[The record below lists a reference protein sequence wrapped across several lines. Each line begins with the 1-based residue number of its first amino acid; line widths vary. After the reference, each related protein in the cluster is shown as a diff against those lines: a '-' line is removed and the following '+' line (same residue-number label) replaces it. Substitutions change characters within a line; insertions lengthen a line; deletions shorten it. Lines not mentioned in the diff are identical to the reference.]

1 MITINAE
8 GLACP
13 LPVVKTKEAIQS
25 LNGQAGQVCTIV
37 DNYISVQNLTKFA
50 DQRGY
55 NVHTEQMEGRNYA
68 VTLDIPDGATE
79 HAQGPEPTYD
89 ACDNAPVATNKRN
102 IVVIFDSK
110 WIGEGDNALGELLT
124 KSYIFALT
132 KQDEYPTTMLFYN
145 GGAFLTTTESAM
157 LEDLKA
163 LVGQG
168 VRIIT
173 CGTCL
178 NHFGITDQLKV
189 GEVGN
194 MYEIV
199 ETMMKADLVIR
210 P

>member
-8 GLACP
+8 GMACP

-25 LNGQAGQVCTIV
+25 LNGQAAQVRTIV
-37 DNYISVQNLTKFA
+37 DNYVSVQNLTKFA

-55 NVHTEQMEGRNYA
+55 KVSTEQIEGRNYA
-68 VTLDIPDGATE
+68 VTFDIPNGTE
-79 HAQGPEPTYD
+79 HAQEPEPTYD
-89 ACDNAPVATNKRN
+89 ACDNTPAPQKRN
-102 IVVIFDSK
+102 IVVVFDSK

-124 KSYIFALT
+124 KSFIFAIT
-132 KQDEYPTTMLFYN
+132 KQDEYPSTMLFYN
-145 GGAFLTTTESAM
+145 GGAFLTTTQSAM